1 MAAEVTTMVRCSKRF
16 AGLPYNGIDFHFII
30 RRIAMSNSTYAAQ
43 SVKIIAA
50 PIRVVSFLNELFNNT
65 PLGMLLAALNAPAKR
80 R

>member
-1 MAAEVTTMVRCSKRF
+1 
-16 AGLPYNGIDFHFII
+16 
-30 RRIAMSNSTYAAQ
+30 MSNSTYAAQ